1 MLEAGEAQRYK
12 GFISLPNDLAM
23 KVCTFRLKGE
33 TVAKGRVGVVTESG
47 RVVEVRRELNMQ
59 ELLNAGPRALPG
71 LLESPG
77 AAVSRRDVVLMAP
90 VPRPGKI
97 LAAIVNTRAMLGG
110 QDISLDRP
118 RIDMKAPSAVIGPDE
133 TIESRGSDIRPE
145 VELAAV
151 IGRRASRVGVASAK
165 RAIFGY
171 TVLNDVT
178 APKDS
183 RADAYEAYRRDSE
196 SGELRKVTL
205 RGPLFRSKNH
215 DTFCPMG
222 PWIVTGDE
230 VGDTSALKMTTTFR
244 GELVQLGSTSE
255 YIFTPAELVSYISSF
270 LTLEPGDVVS
280 CGSVGWTARALG
292 RRDPTEY
299 VCTPARGPLELSIER
314 IGKLGNRLADRVDR
328 TR

>member
-1 MLEAGEAQRYK
+1 
-12 GFISLPNDLAM
+12 M
-23 KVCTFRLKGE
+23 KVCTFRRRSE
-33 TVAKGRVGVVTESG
+33 PESKGRVGIVTERG
-47 RVVEVRRELNMQ
+47 HVVETNQRLTMH
-59 ELLNAGPRALPG
+59 ELLNAGPRALQG
-71 LLESPG
+71 LLESSG
-77 AAVSRRDVVLMAP
+77 AGVSQRDVVLMAP

-110 QDISLDRP
+110 RDISLDRP
-118 RIDMKAPSAVIGPDE
+118 RIDMKAPSAVIGPNE

-151 IGRRASRVGVASAK
+151 IGRRASRVGVDSAK

-183 RADAYEAYRRDSE
+183 RADAYEAYRRSPE
-196 SGELRKVTL
+196 SGELKKVTL

-222 PWIVTGDE
+222 PWIVTSE
-230 VGDTSALKMTTTFR
+230 EAGDTSALTMTTTFR
-244 GELVQLGSTSE
+244 GELVQQGSTSE
-255 YIFTPAELVSYISSF
+255 YIFSPAQLVSYISSF

-280 CGSVGWTARALG
+280 CGSVGWTAKVLG
-292 RRDPTEY
+292 NRDPTEY
-299 VCTPARGPLELSIER
+299 VCTPGKGLLELSIER
-314 IGKLGNRLADRVDR
+314 VGTLRNRLAAGLAEHVRP
-328 TR
+328 